1 MYIHSSCTYCDVYL
15 SMYVQECLPICICVY
30 NYMYLPTYTNL
41 RTGCL
46 TNVLPDVVKDTF
58 ISCTQVFDKKE
69 INWMSIWGFKN
80 AVYH

>member
-1 MYIHSSCTYCDVYL
+1 
-15 SMYVQECLPICICVY
+15 
-30 NYMYLPTYTNL
+30 MYLPTYTNL